1 MEQPATPQME
11 RNYDAFMEEL
21 TRLTRKYGVAIQSTG
36 GVFVASSP
44 NEYRQVTYI
53 ADLSSGDIIPVFPE
67 S

>member
-1 MEQPATPQME
+1 ME

-36 GVFVASSP
+36 GVFVAFSP

-53 ADLSSGDIIPVFPE
+53 ADLSSGDLIPVFPE